1 MIQVLNYNHQSSPYN
16 LSVKILNGVQLSND
30 ISLAGREENFIKD
43 ICNRVIKSKSVL
55 YLLKNDDDSDIVGLI
70 ALSVT
75 SVNEQPALQIDYIL
89 VSSKYQGK
97 VLPELE
103 DCKPFRYLIKLAIS
117 LGEKI
122 SLELGLRYIVLSP
135 DNNDLK
141 EKYNNVGFEHL
152 NDDWMYFKL

>member
-1 MIQVLNYNHQSSPYN
+1 MIQILNFNHQSSPYN
-16 LSVKILNGVQLSND
+16 LSVKILNGVTLSQD
-30 ISLAGREENFIKD
+30 LTLANREENFIKD

-55 YLLKNDDDSDIVGLI
+55 YVLQNNQVNDIVGLV

-89 VSSKYQGK
+89 VNSKYQGK
-97 VLPELE
+97 TLSDLD
-103 DCKPFRYLIKLAIS
+103 DCKPFRYLMKLAIS

>member
-1 MIQVLNYNHQSSPYN
+1 MYLCTVL
-16 LSVKILNGVQLSND
+16 
-30 ISLAGREENFIKD
+30 
-43 ICNRVIKSKSVL
+43 
-55 YLLKNDDDSDIVGLI
+55 
-70 ALSVT
+70 T
-75 SVNEQPALQIDYIL
+75 
-89 VSSKYQGK
+89 YQGK
-97 VLPELE
+97 TLSDLD

>member
-1 MIQVLNYNHQSSPYN
+1 MIQILNYNHQSSPYN
-16 LSVKILNGVQLSND
+16 LSAKILNGVKLSND
-30 ISLAGREENFIKD
+30 ILLANREENFIKD

-55 YLLKNDDDSDIVGLI
+55 YLLQNDNEIVGLI

-89 VSSKYQGK
+89 VSSSYQGK
-97 VLPELE
+97 VLFELD